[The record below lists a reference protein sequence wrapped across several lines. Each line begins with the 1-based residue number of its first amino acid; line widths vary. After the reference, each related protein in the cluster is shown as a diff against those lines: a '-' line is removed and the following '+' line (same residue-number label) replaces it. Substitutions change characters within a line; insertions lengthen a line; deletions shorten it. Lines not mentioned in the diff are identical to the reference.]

1 MTSEWLRDDLTM
13 TSSWRH
19 KYVSN
24 LPVRGLAFRKWLIES
39 GLIWGNVR
47 RSGFRATLLFCGTG
61 PGPTMV
67 LPPTI
72 RNVFGSTYAKLLKIW
87 KIFILNESR
96 TCSNEIAKPSSPF
109 GFFVPES
116 DCDLALG
123 FWYPAEYPPFNF
135 ESCDLDPFTWSFGV
149 TWCKSGEWFEAVNFC
164 LRGGDSETA
173 FRWRRREGEK
183 TDSSPSGEAVDG
195 SDLHFVKQKTRP
207 GDRPRGTD
215 TTKIENTTQ

>member
-1 MTSEWLRDDLTM
+1 MTWWGHNDVRMTSFL
-13 TSSWRH
+13 
-19 KYVSN
+19 SN
-24 LPVRGLAFRKWLIES
+24 LPVLGLAFKKWFIES
-39 GLIWGNVR
+39 GLIWGNVL

-72 RNVFGSTYAKLLKIW
+72 RNVFGSTYARIIKIQEYAKW
-87 KIFILNESR
+87 Q

-109 GFFVPES
+109 GFLVPES

-135 ESCDLDPFTWSFGV
+135 ESCDLDPFTWSFV
-149 TWCKSGEWFEAVNFC
+149 TWCKSGEWFEVVNFC
-164 LRGGDSETA
+164 LLGGDSETA
-173 FRWRRREGEK
+173 FRCRRREGEK

-215 TTKIENTTQ
+215 TTRKES